1 MSFIKTINPG
11 DAEGDVLAMY
21 ERQEDHWGYVPDY
34 AKVFCHRPAL
44 MERWG
49 KMLAEIKRPVDARR
63 FELVTFAV
71 ALELRHSA
79 CSLAHGV
86 ALARIVGKKAVMAL
100 AGGEHPAGI
109 SAAEMAIVQFA
120 RNIARDASRITSGE
134 VAALKEIHGQS
145 DEDIFD
151 IVAIAAGRCFFTKV
165 LDALGSEPDIGFMQL
180 DDDLRRALTVG
191 RPISIRQPEYTGKN
205 GRLSA

>member
-63 FELVTFAV
+63 F
-71 ALELRHSA
+71 
-79 CSLAHGV
+79 
-86 ALARIVGKKAVMAL
+86 
-100 AGGEHPAGI
+100 
-109 SAAEMAIVQFA
+109 
-120 RNIARDASRITSGE
+120 
-134 VAALKEIHGQS
+134 
-145 DEDIFD
+145 
-151 IVAIAAGRCFFTKV
+151 
-165 LDALGSEPDIGFMQL
+165 
-180 DDDLRRALTVG
+180 
-191 RPISIRQPEYTGKN
+191 
-205 GRLSA
+205 